1 MHILIIFVQ
10 SVLAPMTKVDPYLSS
25 SATSH
30 HVSILAIFAQF
41 RLWLLPCLRQRVFST
56 SSQFSSLDS
65 SDRDKRPLSRPNL
78 SHNASVS
85 HDPNSII
92 LDLTGPDSEAG
103 WSAGDTPLSYQL
115 STVFNSANSAQQSQP
130 SCLLFQRLYHHHHNC
145 LQTVK
150 IITPRSQLFTQPF
163 LPFRLRPS
171 FNNPIISNIFGASP
185 PNSPR

>member
-1 MHILIIFVQ
+1 MTILVQPPTVKVTTLHHNRLTQNQSNLRRSPNSFNIAGSGLNSFTGYQKTKVHVLIIFVQ

-25 SATSH
+25 TATSH

-65 SDRDKRPLSRPNL
+65 FNRDKRPLSRPNL
-78 SHNASVS
+78 SHNAFVS

-103 WSAGDTPLSYQL
+103 WSAGDTLLSYQL
-115 STVFNSANSAQQSQP
+115 STVSNSAQQS
-130 SCLLFQRLYHHHHNC
+130 
-145 LQTVK
+145 
-150 IITPRSQLFTQPF
+150 
-163 LPFRLRPS
+163 
-171 FNNPIISNIFGASP
+171 
-185 PNSPR
+185 